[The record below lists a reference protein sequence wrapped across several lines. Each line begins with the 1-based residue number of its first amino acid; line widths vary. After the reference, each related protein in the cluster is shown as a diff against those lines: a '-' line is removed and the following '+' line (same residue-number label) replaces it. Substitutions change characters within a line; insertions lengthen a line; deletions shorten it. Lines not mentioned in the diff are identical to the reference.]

1 MGSKTAPSFKIALI
15 SMPWSLFNRPSI
27 QLGALKSYLER
38 ETDYQV
44 DNYHFYL
51 HLAKTLTTGI
61 YSRISLSGWAGE
73 ALFSPLLFPEKRDDA
88 RKLFYQSL
96 TGKTNPL
103 PDFDELVERVEQSCS
118 QWLSQIQLSK
128 YNLIGFSLCFSQL
141 FSSLYLARKIK
152 EAAVDEIQLPD
163 VPTIDV
169 PIVFGGSSCSGDIGK
184 SLLHHFPE
192 IDYLVDGEGEQQLLD
207 LCRFLTGKSKI
218 LPEKI
223 RTLRPAPDTRSNAV
237 SLNLNNLPYPDYS
250 KYFQEMHRLF
260 PGQPFIP
267 LLPIEFSRGCWW
279 NKCTFCNL
287 NLQWQDYRFKGSE
300 RMLKETLHLAKT
312 HECLNFTF
320 TDNALPPKDADQF
333 FKNLLKKEMDF
344 DFFAEIRSI
353 TDPEKLRLYRKAGLS
368 TVQVGIE
375 ALSTSILTRMSK
387 GTTTIDNIAVMK
399 MCSASAIKMEGNL
412 ITDFPGT
419 TEEEIA
425 ETLKNLDY
433 VLPFL
438 PLQGA
443 AFFLGYGS
451 PMYIHTRDFSIQ
463 KVIPHAKN
471 RKLFPQNYLRSM
483 TMLINSHKGDK
494 KLQHQL
500 WHPVKQKI
508 LAWQDFHKNRDKTV
522 QHPLHYRDGSTFLII
537 RQERISNV
545 PLLHRLRGLSREI
558 YLFCERP
565 TKLSR
570 LFASFPTVTEQ
581 ALQKFID
588 EMCLKYLMFREKDQ
602 VLSLAVQDTK
612 N

>member
-1 MGSKTAPSFKIALI
+1 
-15 SMPWSLFNRPSI
+15 MPWSLFNRPSI
-27 QLGALKSYLER
+27 QLGALKGYLEK

-44 DNYHFYL
+44 DTYHFYL

-61 YSRISLSGWAGE
+61 YNRISLSGWAGE

-96 TGKTNPL
+96 AGKTRPF
-103 PDFDELVERVEQSCS
+103 PDFDELVARVEQCCR
-118 QWLSQIQLSK
+118 QWLTQIQLIK

-141 FSSLYLARKIK
+141 FSSLYLAREIK
-152 EAAVDEIQLPD
+152 EADVDKLQSSDI
-163 VPTIDV
+163 

-184 SLLHHFPE
+184 SLLDHFPE
-192 IDYLVDGEGEQQLLD
+192 IDYLVDGEGEQQLLH
-207 LCRFLTGKSKI
+207 LCRFLTGQTKF

-223 RTLRPAPDTRSNAV
+223 RTLHSVPAARSV
-237 SLNLNNLPYPDYS
+237 SGTLNLDDLPYPDYS
-250 KYFQEMHRLF
+250 KYFQEMHQLF
-260 PGQPFIP
+260 PSRPFIP

-287 NLQWQDYRFKGSE
+287 NLQWQDYRFKASE

-312 HECLNFTF
+312 HGCLNFTF
-320 TDNALPPKDADQF
+320 TDNALPPKNGDQYF
-333 FKNLLKKEMDF
+333 SSLLKKEMDF

-375 ALSTSILTRMSK
+375 ALSTLILTRMCK
-387 GTTTIDNIAVMK
+387 GTTTIDNMAVMK

-419 TEEEIA
+419 TEDEIS
-425 ETLKNLDY
+425 ETLRNLDF

-438 PLQGA
+438 PLQTA

-451 PMYIHTRDFSIQ
+451 PMYIHSRDFTIQ

-471 RKLFPQNYLRSM
+471 RKLFPPDYLKSM

-494 KLQHQL
+494 KLQQQL
-500 WHPVKQKI
+500 WNPVKQKI
-508 LAWQDFHKNRDKTV
+508 HAWQDFHKNRDKTM
-522 QHPLHYRDGSTFLII
+522 QHPLHYRDGSTFLIV
-537 RQERISNV
+537 RQERISKD

-565 TKLSR
+565 TKLSS
-570 LFASFPTVTEQ
+570 LFASFPTVNEQ

-588 EMCLKYLMFREKDQ
+588 EMCLKHLMFQEKDR

-612 N
+612 Y

>member
-1 MGSKTAPSFKIALI
+1 
-15 SMPWSLFNRPSI
+15 MPWSLFNRPSI
-27 QLGALKSYLER
+27 QLGVLKSYLER

-96 TGKTNPL
+96 TDKTKSL
-103 PDFDELVERVEQSCS
+103 PDFDELVEQIEQSCS
-118 QWLSQIQLSK
+118 QWLNQIQSSK
-128 YNLIGFSLCFSQL
+128 YDLIGFSLCFSQL

-152 EAAVDEIQLPD
+152 EATVDKLQS
-163 VPTIDV
+163 DV

-184 SLLHHFPE
+184 SLLNHFPE

-207 LCRFLTGKSKI
+207 LCRFLTGNSKI
-218 LPEKI
+218 LPEKTH
-223 RTLRPAPDTRSNAV
+223 TLHPVPDAGSDSVTI
-237 SLNLNNLPYPDYS
+237 NLNDLPYPDYS
-250 KYFQEMHRLF
+250 KYFQEMHQLF

-287 NLQWQDYRFKGSE
+287 NMQWQDYRFKVSE
-300 RMLKETLHLAKT
+300 RMLKEILHLAKT

-333 FKNLLKKEMDF
+333 FKSLLEKKMDF
-344 DFFAEIRSI
+344 DFFAEIRGI
-353 TDPEKLRLYRKAGLS
+353 TDPERLRLYKKAGLS

-375 ALSTSILTRMSK
+375 ALSTSILTRMCK
-387 GTTTIDNIAVMK
+387 GSTTIDNIAVMK

-425 ETLKNLDY
+425 ETLINLDF
-433 VLPFL
+433 VFPFL
-438 PLQGA
+438 PLQTA

-463 KVIPHAKN
+463 KIIPHAKN
-471 RKLFPQNYLRSM
+471 RKLFPQDYLQSM
-483 TMLINSHKGDK
+483 TMLINSHRGDK
-494 KLQHQL
+494 KLQQQL

-508 LAWQDFHKNRDKTV
+508 RAWQDFHKNRDKTM
-522 QHPLHYRDGSTFLII
+522 QHPLHYRDGGTFLII
-537 RQERISNV
+537 RQERISSV
-545 PLLHRLRGLSREI
+545 PLLHRLRGLSRQI

-570 LFASFPTVTEQ
+570 LLVSFPTVSEQ

-588 EMCLKYLMFREKDQ
+588 EMCLKHLMFQEKDQ
-602 VLSLAVQDTK
+602 VLSLAVQGNK

>member
-1 MGSKTAPSFKIALI
+1 MGFKTTPSFRIALI

-51 HLAKTLTTGI
+51 HLAQTLTTRI
-61 YSRISLSGWAGE
+61 YNRISLSGWAGE
-73 ALFSPLLFPEKRDDA
+73 ALFSPLLFPEKRNDA
-88 RKLFYQSL
+88 RKVFYQSL
-96 TGKTNPL
+96 TDKTKPQ
-103 PDFDELVERVEQSCS
+103 PDFDELVEQIEQSSS
-118 QWLSQIQLSK
+118 QWLNQIQSSK
-128 YNLIGFSLCFSQL
+128 YDLIGFSLCFSQL

-152 EAAVDEIQLPD
+152 EATVDELHS
-163 VPTIDV
+163 DV
-169 PIVFGGSSCSGDIGK
+169 PIVFGGSSCSGDIGT

-192 IDYLVDGEGEQQLLD
+192 IDYLVDGEGEQQLLY
-207 LCRFLTGKSKI
+207 LCRFLTGQSKN
-218 LPEKI
+218 LPEKV
-223 RTLRPAPDTRSNAV
+223 RTLHSVPDTRSD
-237 SLNLNNLPYPDYS
+237 SGNLTLDDLPYPDYS
-250 KYFQEMHRLF
+250 KYFQEMHQLF
-260 PGQPFIP
+260 PGEPFIP
-267 LLPIEFSRGCWW
+267 VLPIEFSRGCWW

-300 RMLKETLHLAKT
+300 RMLTETLHLAKT

-333 FKNLLKKEMDF
+333 FKSLFKKEMDF

-353 TDPEKLRLYRKAGLS
+353 TDPEKLQLYKKAGLH

-375 ALSTSILTRMSK
+375 ALSTSILKRMSK
-387 GTTTIDNIAVMK
+387 GTSTIDNIAVMK

-425 ETLKNLDY
+425 ETLKNLDF
-433 VLPFL
+433 VLPFH
-438 PLQGA
+438 PLLTA

-451 PMYIHTRDFSIQ
+451 PMYIHTKDFSIQ

-471 RKLFPQNYLRSM
+471 RKLFPLDYLQSM

-494 KLQHQL
+494 KLQQQR

-508 LAWQDFHKNRDKTV
+508 HAWQDFHKNRDNIM
-522 QHPLHYRDGSTFLII
+522 QHALHYRDGNTFLII
-537 RQERISNV
+537 RQERIANV

-565 TKLSR
+565 TPLSS
-570 LFASFPTVTEQ
+570 LFESFPMVNEQ

-588 EMCLKYLMFREKDQ
+588 EMCLKRLMFQEKDQ

-612 N
+612 F